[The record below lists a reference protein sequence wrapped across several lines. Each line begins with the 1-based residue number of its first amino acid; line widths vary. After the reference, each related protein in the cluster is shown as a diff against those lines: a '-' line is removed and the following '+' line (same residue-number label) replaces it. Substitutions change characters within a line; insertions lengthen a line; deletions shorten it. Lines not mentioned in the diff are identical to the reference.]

1 MAPPGETGTDGLPVG
16 IGGQGAERHENGTKR
31 DSGMNANSLMV
42 YNGHGVHL
50 TEVSDLGLVATG
62 CSWFQWQTSRS

>member
-1 MAPPGETGTDGLPVG
+1 
-16 IGGQGAERHENGTKR
+16 
-31 DSGMNANSLMV
+31 MNANSLMV